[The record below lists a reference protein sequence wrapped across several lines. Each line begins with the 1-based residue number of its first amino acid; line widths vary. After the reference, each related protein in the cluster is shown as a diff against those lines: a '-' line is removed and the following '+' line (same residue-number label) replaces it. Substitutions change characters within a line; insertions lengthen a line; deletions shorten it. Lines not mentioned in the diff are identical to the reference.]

1 MGVAEGRD
9 GGLPGEHG
17 LRGRGHLRLAH
28 SVDDLGEVRGGPVGA
43 GQQELRAHVLH
54 EGGVVVH
61 LPEQVALEHG
71 LGLGELIL
79 ARARETSQGL
89 RDSRAHLAGL
99 VRLRDAVHAEEASV
113 RIRRVESGAGL
124 DIGALLHDLH
134 GQPRSDTA
142 AGGGVRGAPASED
155 RLQQSNGREVLLPE
169 GGGRESDGHVAEG
182 GGALQAQ
189 IAAGVDRLCL
199 VARLHGDRVVVR
211 EGSHPPLGQLAV
223 RDVDADQ
230 GHALRREV
238 VDQEAADGLGSEV
251 RQATL
256 AGMGAEAKRVVAE
269 RGLVQQLAD
278 HGIRISF
285 QGALHVFHLLRCG
298 LDLPREQTGEE
309 HIPNEQRD
317 DERHEFAGDIDFV
330 DHLLAARL
338 ALRGQVAAELLE
350 GLDSA
355 KMAQVRRGV
364 EAHHRHHVGDPEVG

>member
-134 GQPRSDTA
+134 GQPRSNAA
-142 AGGGVRGAPASED
+142 AGGGVRNAGTAED
-155 RLQQSNGREVLLPE
+155 RLQQRHGREVLL
-169 GGGRESDGHVAEG
+169 AEG
-182 GGALQAQ
+182 GGLKRDGRVAERRGSLHAQ
-189 IAAGVDRLCL
+189 VAAGVHRLRIL
-199 VARLHGDRVVVR
+199 ALLERDRVVVR
-211 EGSHPPLGQLAV
+211 ERAHRPLGQLGV

-230 GHALRREV
+230 GHALRGEV
-238 VDQEAADGLGSEV
+238 IDQEATDGLGGEV
-251 RQATL
+251 RQAAF
-256 AGMGAEAKRVVAE
+256 AGVGAEAEGVVAE
-269 RGLVQQLAD
+269 GGLVQQLAD